1 MEYFLAHRRTLNDPM
16 SQAARQRRIFTK
28 KPRTE
33 KKYQHDGD
41 TSNEWE
47 LVTLRKLQRAAKE
60 NKRVPSF
67 RKFFNRPRAS
77 RYDVHSFQG
86 GTAYWILWSSGSALM
101 SILGLVYENRSLVAM
116 AETLKENDPGWMH
129 RFASNL
135 DCLDLYNYCACEVVA
150 TNPIENLEAMWEAL
164 ETDRDAPWERIRDP
178 SGYDLNE
185 EPTAGETP

>member
-1 MEYFLAHRRTLNDPM
+1 
-16 SQAARQRRIFTK
+16 
-28 KPRTE
+28 
-33 KKYQHDGD
+33 
-41 TSNEWE
+41 
-47 LVTLRKLQRAAKE
+47 
-60 NKRVPSF
+60 
-67 RKFFNRPRAS
+67 
-77 RYDVHSFQG
+77 
-86 GTAYWILWSSGSALM
+86 M

-164 ETDRDAPWERIRDP
+164 ETDRDAPWERIRDL